1 MNGLRNE
8 SVASCLY
15 ITLPMEQKEVLSVLF
30 VLFFTVF
37 PFVMG
42 TADLGC

>member
-30 VLFFTVF
+30 CFVF
-37 PFVMG
+37 HCFPLCHG
-42 TADLGC
+42 DS